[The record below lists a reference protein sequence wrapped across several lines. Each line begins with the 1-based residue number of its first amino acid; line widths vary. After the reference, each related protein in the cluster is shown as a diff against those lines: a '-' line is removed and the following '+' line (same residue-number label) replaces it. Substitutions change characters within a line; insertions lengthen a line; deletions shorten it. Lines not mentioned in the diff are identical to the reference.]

1 MKRIISVVS
10 FFFLLQ
16 LFFTI
21 PAVLLSSFGNVMK
34 GMTGRP
40 NVPSTDID
48 PTIYACALIAFNI
61 CMIGILM
68 KTRWVNST
76 IHTWKEIEAKHLL
89 ACIPAVL
96 FGIFV
101 VNGISELTE
110 LQDNNMELYK
120 SMATSIPGIITIVIL
135 APICEELTF
144 RDAIQGYLHRNGYKA
159 WHCIIAS
166 AMLFGI
172 IHLNPA
178 QIPFAFAMGLFLGW
192 LYYRTGSV
200 MPGIVCHILNNGIA
214 IVSIATSDS
223 DETLIETLG
232 TTNFVIAMIVST
244 VAFAVLTFWL
254 NRHFDNHPKITIEE
268 NIAPNEE

>member
-10 FFFLLQ
+10 LFFLLQ

-76 IHTWKEIEAKHLL
+76 IRSWKEIEAKHLL

-101 VNGISELTE
+101 VNGISELAE
-110 LQDNNMELYK
+110 LAKTD
-120 SMATSIPGIITIVIL
+120 
-135 APICEELTF
+135 PIEAEHLKI
-144 RDAIQGYLHRNGYKA
+144 RREKA
-159 WHCIIAS
+159 AEN
-166 AMLFGI
+166 ARR
-172 IHLNPA
+172 A
-178 QIPFAFAMGLFLGW
+178 RQ
-192 LYYRTGSV
+192 R
-200 MPGIVCHILNNGIA
+200 
-214 IVSIATSDS
+214 
-223 DETLIETLG
+223 
-232 TTNFVIAMIVST
+232 
-244 VAFAVLTFWL
+244 
-254 NRHFDNHPKITIEE
+254 RKISSQ
-268 NIAPNEE
+268 